1 MADGWGAI
9 GAGTVGGIFGYL
21 GAKETNQANWDI
33 TQSQQNFQEYMSNSA
48 HQREVKDLKLAGLNP
63 ILSANSGASTPQGA
77 GIPAQNVL
85 GAAVSSAVQA
95 AQMFK
100 DFEGKDSQI
109 ALNNASAI
117 AAGSASVR
125 DLSNAKESGVRADVL
140 KAQEAAIKAEATARK
155 KQADWDTKT
164 TDFRNW
170 NNLVNGSLGTV
181 NKAKDLLMP
190 GKSSPDDPRKW
201 RSIPRGGSLY
211 NPGTGE
217 IVNP

>member
-1 MADGWGAI
+1 MWGAI
-9 GAGTVGGIFGYL
+9 AAAGISGLAGYL
-21 GAKETNQANWDI
+21 GAKETNESNWDI
-33 TQSQQNFQEYMSNSA
+33 SQSQQNFQEHMSNSA

-85 GAAVSSAVQA
+85 GAAASSAMQA
-95 AQMFK
+95 SQLYK
-100 DFEGKDSQI
+100 EIESKDSQI

-125 DLSNAKESGVRADVL
+125 DLSNAKESGVRSDVL
-140 KAQEAAIKAEATARK
+140 KAQEAAIKAEAAARK
-155 KQADWDTKT
+155 KQADWDAKT
-164 TDFRNW
+164 TDYRNW
-170 NNLVNGSLGTV
+170 NNLINGSLGTV

-190 GKSSPDDPRKW
+190 GKSSPDDPRNW